1 MMLVCMD
8 LVSGYLLYEAV
19 AEDRSYDTWHAL
31 VAARLEAQGTGV
43 LSLVSDRAKALIKL
57 AETGLECRSV
67 PDLFH
72 RIHELVKSYALAIG
86 SRLRQARQ
94 AFSQA
99 QEPLSQGQTSSP
111 SSAEA
116 QQVHALVEASAAEVT
131 RWEKVHSA
139 YRYHLATVSLI
150 VHPWDLVDSTRQT
163 SAAMK
168 RQLHA
173 ETRALEALIETNG
186 LPVKKKAWTRSAS
199 SLLACRPWWTFGGRR
214 AGKFSASGPDT
225 EMDEID

>member
-1 MMLVCMD
+1 MSWSRAMYWPL
-8 LVSGYLLYEAV
+8 AV
-19 AEDRSYDTWHAL
+19 
-31 VAARLEAQGTGV
+31 
-43 LSLVSDRAKALIKL
+43 VSDKRDRPLAKLRNLLARA
-57 AETGLECRSV
+57 R
-67 PDLFH
+67 
-72 RIHELVKSYALAIG
+72 
-86 SRLRQARQ
+86 RL
-94 AFSQA
+94 
-99 QEPLSQGQTSSP
+99 PP

-139 YRYHLATVSLI
+139 YQYHLATVSLI

-163 SAAMK
+163 SVAMK

-199 SLLACRPWWTFGGRR
+199 SLLACRPWWTFGGRGGCKILSSLALPR
-214 AGKFSASGPDT
+214 
-225 EMDEID
+225 DERGGV